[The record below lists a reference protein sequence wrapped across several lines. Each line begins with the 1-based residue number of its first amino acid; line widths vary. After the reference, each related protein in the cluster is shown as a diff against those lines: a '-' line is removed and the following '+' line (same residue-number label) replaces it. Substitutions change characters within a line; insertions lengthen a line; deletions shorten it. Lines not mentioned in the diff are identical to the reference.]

1 MNKVL
6 IIAVAIAGA
15 LTTIDLSMGMET
27 PKENKV
33 EEIPLKIVEEKPT
46 TETTTTTTTTT
57 TKKVVKTTKK
67 NTQSRKI
74 YSNSIHTF
82 DIKASKQEIKDY
94 AYKKVVEKWGAE
106 HWSAFDNIVQRE
118 SGWNPN
124 AINKS
129 SGACGLFQ
137 MYPCKKTNAKY
148 KISYEAQIET
158 GINYIASRYGNPNKA
173 WEFWQKNHWY

>member
-6 IIAVAIAGA
+6 IIAVAIAGC
-15 LTTIDLSMGMET
+15 LTAIDVSYCVET
-27 PKENKV
+27 PKNDNQVIESSETIK
-33 EEIPLKIVEEKPT
+33 EEEPT
-46 TETTTTTTTTT
+46 TQTTTTTTTT